1 MKPMIGVVPLWD
13 DEKESYWMLPGY
25 LKGIENAGGIPVM
38 LPMTANEQD
47 LRQLADICDGFL
59 FTGGHDVD
67 PVFYGEVPLPVC
79 GSLCAERDCME
90 KKLFDIA
97 LEKDRAVLGICRGI
111 QFINAALGGS
121 LYQDIP
127 LQYPSSLE
135 HHQLPPYDRPSHYVH
150 IVGDSPLYA
159 LLKKERLAVN
169 SYHHQAICRL
179 SDRLVLMAEAEDG
192 LAEAVYMPGKNFVW
206 AVQWHPEFSYVTD
219 DNSRKILEAF
229 VKAAGQSDAG

>member
-1 MKPMIGVVPLWD
+1 MKPMISVVPLWD

-25 LKGIENAGGIPVM
+25 MKGIEQADGIPVM
-38 LPMTANEQD
+38 LSLTEEEDD
-47 LRQLADICDGFL
+47 LRQLADTCQGFL

-67 PVFYGEVPLPVC
+67 PALYGEVPMDVC
-79 GSLCAERDCME
+79 GGLCGERDRME
-90 KKLFDIA
+90 RKLLTIA
-97 LEKDRAVLGICRGI
+97 LEKNLAVLGICRGI

-127 LQYPSSLE
+127 LQHSSTLE
-135 HHQLPPYDRPSHYVH
+135 HHQLPPYDRPSHYVR

-179 SDRLVLMAEAEDG
+179 SNRLVLMAEAEDG
-192 LAEAVYMPGKNFVW
+192 LAEAVYMPEKHFVW
-206 AVQWHPEFSYVTD
+206 AVQWHPEFSYRTD
-219 DNSRKILEAF
+219 EDSRKILEAF

>member
-97 LEKDRAVLGICRGI
+97 LEKDRAV
-111 QFINAALGGS
+111 
-121 LYQDIP
+121 
-127 LQYPSSLE
+127 
-135 HHQLPPYDRPSHYVH
+135 
-150 IVGDSPLYA
+150 
-159 LLKKERLAVN
+159 
-169 SYHHQAICRL
+169 
-179 SDRLVLMAEAEDG
+179 
-192 LAEAVYMPGKNFVW
+192 
-206 AVQWHPEFSYVTD
+206 QWHPEFSCVTD